1 MPFICVLVHFALHF
15 GAKRN
20 AFLCKMHCVLM
31 LNAMRFGANC
41 SAKASIWANIFCC
54 CGCKFGSIF
63 LQREMQKHSKWQK
76 VEGRSTRSWPP
87 FSSFCCILY
96 RFCKVFFLEWFAKKL
111 RFVKYVYQ
119 FNKSFIVLFQD
130 KRKSQNGDFSA

>member
-1 MPFICVLVHFALHF
+1 
-15 GAKRN
+15 
-20 AFLCKMHCVLM
+20 M

-41 SAKASIWANIFCC
+41 SAKASILANIFCGF
-54 CGCKFGSIF
+54 GCKSGSNF
-63 LQREMQKHSKWQK
+63 LQIEMQKHSKWQK
-76 VEGRSTRSWPP
+76 VEGKARNVGR
-87 FSSFCCILY
+87 
-96 RFCKVFFLEWFAKKL
+96 RFHHSAAFYIGFARYFFLEWLAKKL